1 MSLIPKRST
10 VTGDSKIRSGVRD
23 AEITTSSRAFPS
35 FKVMEIDWLFF
46 ETSCERVSNPTL
58 LIWIVKGG
66 FSLVLRVKFPSKSVI
81 APDEVPVTIMF
92 APASGIPLSS
102 LTVPLTVVCA
112 KDATQKSKAK
122 ALKNVFIN

>member
-1 MSLIPKRST
+1 
-10 VTGDSKIRSGVRD
+10 
-23 AEITTSSRAFPS
+23 
-35 FKVMEIDWLFF
+35 
-46 ETSCERVSNPTL
+46 
-58 LIWIVKGG
+58 
-66 FSLVLRVKFPSKSVI
+66 
-81 APDEVPVTIMF
+81 MF